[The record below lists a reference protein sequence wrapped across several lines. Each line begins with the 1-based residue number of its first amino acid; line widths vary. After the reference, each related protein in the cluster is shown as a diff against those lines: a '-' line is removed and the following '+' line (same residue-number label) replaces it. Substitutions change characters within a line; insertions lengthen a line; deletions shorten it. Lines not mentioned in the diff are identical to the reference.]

1 MRERAIAGARSI
13 QHHRSTHGAR
23 HFGAYGGGA
32 LLRARVPVV
41 LKQSRAG
48 ARSLARSFYSV

>member
-1 MRERAIAGARSI
+1 MIAGARSI
-13 QHHRSTHGAR
+13 QHHRSTDGAR